1 MVKEIK
7 YVQID
12 TKSFIDLCNENK
24 SLKKEIALLEAH
36 VEKLQHSSHRLAG
49 ENRKLKS
56 RANVDEDLREWRFRE
71 NLTED
76 ITSFDSVVKENIS
89 LKQENKELKEKLS
102 S

>member
-1 MVKEIK
+1 MVKEVK

-12 TKSFIDLCNENK
+12 TKSFIDLCNENRA
-24 SLKKEIALLEAH
+24 LKNEIYLLEQH
-36 VEKLQHSSHRLAG
+36 IERLQQSSHKMAG
-49 ENRKLKS
+49 ENRRLKS
-56 RANVDEDLREWRFRE
+56 RANVVEGNREWRFRE

-76 ITSFDSVVKENIS
+76 ITSFDSLVKEYLT